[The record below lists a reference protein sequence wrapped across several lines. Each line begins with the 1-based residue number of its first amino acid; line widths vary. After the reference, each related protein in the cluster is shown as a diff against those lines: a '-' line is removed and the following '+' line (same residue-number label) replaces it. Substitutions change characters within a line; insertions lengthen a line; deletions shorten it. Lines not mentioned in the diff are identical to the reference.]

1 MLVGI
6 GIYCFAAQFSLTGF
20 ARNQLPDGLWAYAFA
35 SCILIIWRRQV
46 NVAWLVAMAI
56 LFIALELL
64 QHWGMIPGTADMADV
79 MVYFLFAGAAVLLNP
94 FFKHTIQHELG

>member
-1 MLVGI
+1 MLLGI
-6 GIYCFAAQFSLTGF
+6 AIYCFAAQFSITGF

-46 NVAWLVAMAI
+46 NVAWLGVMAI

-64 QHWGMIPGTADMADV
+64 QHWGMIPGTADFADLF
-79 MVYFLFAGAAVLLNP
+79 VYLLFSGAAILINP
-94 FFKHTIQHELG
+94 FLKLKIT